1 VRYRRTLKK
10 AMIVLNYLNFKG
22 GDLMVYMKGNKLN
35 KTLIIKWFTQI
46 IDALD
51 YLHNLQNCMHRD
63 MKSQ

>member
-1 VRYRRTLKK
+1 
-10 AMIVLNYLNFKG
+10 MIVLNYLNFKG

-63 MKSQ
+63 LKSQ